1 MNNNTRNFTNSS
13 NAQNSSS
20 LKDKLRKL
28 TTGVA
33 LAGTLIVGNP
43 SCTSCSH
50 EKNIDQEAK
59 TENAEVKAEGKDTL
73 TDEKTVAFTDVQ
85 EANKENDDLEYE
97 KAILEINLE
106 LENQQI
112 IKDSLKAVENSKKI
126 SEDTKRI
133 SENSEKIAENT
144 RRIARNRK
152 NARAEME
159 TLWANVDENVFKSS
173 EKVQDA
179 LDEYFQ
185 WAKENWYEPIPHA
198 KYLASLK

>member
-1 MNNNTRNFTNSS
+1 MNNSTRNFTNSS

-20 LKDKLRKL
+20 FKDKLRKL

-33 LAGTLIVGNP
+33 LAGTLLMGTACENK
-43 SCTSCSH
+43 T
-50 EKNIDQEAK
+50 NTTADQQKDK
-59 TENAEVKAEGKDTL
+59 TENAEVKADGKDIL
-73 TDEKTVAFTDVQ
+73 TDENTVAFTDVQ

-112 IKDSLKAVENSKKI
+112 IKDSLKAAENSKKI

-173 EKVQDA
+173 EKVQTA

-185 WAKENWYEPIPHA
+185 WAKEN
-198 KYLASLK
+198 